1 MKINRRN
8 FLKKTFG
15 AGAAALAYSVLS
27 PFTGLMN
34 SAAQAATLSNKT
46 LVTIFL
52 RGGNDGLNTVVP
64 YGDPYYY
71 DLRPTIAIK
80 EEDTIKLSDSN
91 FFGLNPYLAELKDI
105 YEAGDLAIFP
115 ASHNYSLGKSH
126 FESQEA
132 VCTGLTDKKS
142 TGWMNRYLATQS
154 TEALQA
160 VSLSI
165 ELHELFWGPENVVT
179 TEYLD
184 SFREMVDSATL
195 KDLQKIYALPL
206 LERKKVLPTLRN
218 LGTQMFNDLYQINS
232 ALLQPYSPANGASY
246 QSNDFAKQM
255 RDAAHLIKHTGVKTI
270 SLNYGHFDAH
280 VNQQGLH
287 ANRFP
292 VLAGGLR
299 AFYDDLGEKMD
310 DVLVLLV
317 TEFGRTMK
325 ENGAA
330 GTDHGRASSWFAMG
344 GSVRGGIYGEWPGL
358 ATEQLRSGRDLDH
371 SIDIGDIIT
380 ESLVRHLG
388 VQDPASIFPDH
399 NYKEIGYIL

>member
-15 AGAAALAYSVLS
+15 AGAAALAYSALS

-52 RGGNDGLNTVVP
+52 RGANDGLNTVVP
-64 YGDPYYY
+64 YGDPHYY

-195 KDLQKIYALPL
+195 KDLQKIYSLPL

-232 ALLQPYSPANGASY
+232 ALLQPYSPENGASY